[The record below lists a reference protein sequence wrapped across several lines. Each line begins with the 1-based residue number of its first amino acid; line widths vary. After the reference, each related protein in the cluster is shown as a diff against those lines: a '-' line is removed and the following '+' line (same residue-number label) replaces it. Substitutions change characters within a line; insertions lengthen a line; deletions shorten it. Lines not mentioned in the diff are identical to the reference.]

1 MSVAIPC
8 WAEARLV
15 GAFLPERQTLTVLT
29 ASQVP
34 LFIRAEIFQSLKMLK
49 VIIGSSLFVM
59 VFVFLSVI
67 GTSSLRRIA
76 QLRRRYPHL
85 VFESVVS
92 FSILY

>member
-15 GAFLPERQTLTVLT
+15 GAFLFERQTPTVLT
-29 ASQVP
+29 SSQVP
-34 LFIRAEIFQSLKMLK
+34 LFFMAEMFQSLNVLK
-49 VIIGSSLFVM
+49 VLLRSSLFVM
-59 VFVFLSVI
+59 VSVFLSVI

-76 QLRRRYPHL
+76 QLRRRFPHL

-92 FSILY
+92 FSLLC